1 MTSLN
6 WKSWRIT
13 TRLVLVTT
21 LPVLLMG
28 MAVILY
34 SAYARGQEVWQELDE
49 RGHLIA
55 SLLAESSEYG
65 VISGNVAYLERTVR
79 WLLQVDQSVRSVTI
93 TDLDQRTLLQ
103 IASGQKAD
111 HEARDF
117 EAVIDREVIA
127 LPPFG
132 DGDVAD
138 PNVAQSGV
146 DGTAKQR
153 IGTIHVRVSPSA
165 MLAKQWVRIAVGAAM
180 TVTAVAI
187 SILFGLFLA
196 TGLTRPLAVTLAAV
210 RRIRQGHYQTRVLPV
225 AGGEIGEL
233 QMAIT
238 AMAASLQAFRQEMDA
253 KVFARTD
260 ALQAARDEA
269 IKSNAEKRRLIR
281 RVHALI
287 EEERQAMAIEMHDHF
302 NAELIVARLEAQRI
316 LDLTSVESDHL
327 TPSALEEVRRHAS
340 AIIGHTVALYDMA
353 RGIVKRLRPET
364 LDTLGLRDAIDEMVR
379 QFDTLHPHCRFVFAA
394 TGDLSC
400 IDSDS
405 ALTAYRLVQE
415 ALSNVVKHAQAT
427 LASVRL
433 SLSEDGNWLCI
444 SVTDNGKGFD
454 AATVNSGIG
463 LVGMRERAD
472 GAEGR
477 IEIGQATSGGTRI
490 AIELPVPS
498 GQESSP

>member
-1 MTSLN
+1 MIRIN
-6 WKSWRIT
+6 WIGGRIV
-13 TRLVLVTT
+13 TRLVLVAT
-21 LPVLLMG
+21 LPVLLTG
-28 MAVILY
+28 LFVILY
-34 SAYARGQEVWQELDE
+34 STYARAQEVWQELDE

-65 VISGNVAYLERTVR
+65 VISGNVAYLERTVH
-79 WLLQVDQSVRSVTI
+79 WLLQVDQSIRSVTI
-93 TDLDQRTLLQ
+93 TDRDQHPLLQ
-103 IASGQKAD
+103 IVSAD
-111 HEARDF
+111 GVDQDARDF

-127 LPPFG
+127 LPLFG
-132 DGDVAD
+132 DRDVAD
-138 PNVAQSGV
+138 PADAQPSADV
-146 DGTAKQR
+146 TAKQH
-153 IGTIHVRVSPSA
+153 IGNVRVLISPSV
-165 MLAKQWVRIAVGAAM
+165 MLDRQWFRIAVGAAM
-180 TVTAVAI
+180 TAIAVGM
-187 SILFGLFLA
+187 SMLFGLFLA
-196 TGLTRPLAVTLAAV
+196 TGLTRPLAVTFAAV
-210 RRIRQGHYQTRVLPV
+210 RRIRLGHYQTRVVPV

-238 AMAASLQAFRQEMDA
+238 AMAESLQAFRQEMDA
-253 KVFARTD
+253 KVFARTH

-269 IKSNAEKRRLIR
+269 MKSNAEKRRLIR

-316 LDLTSVESDHL
+316 LDLTSAENDHL
-327 TPSALEEVRRHAS
+327 TPSSLEEIRRHAS
-340 AIIGHTVALYDMA
+340 AIIGHTLALYDMA

-379 QFDTLHPHCRFVFAA
+379 QFDTLHPRCRFVFAA
-394 TGDLSC
+394 TGDLSG
-400 IDSDS
+400 IDSDL

-433 SLSEDGNWLCI
+433 SSSEDGNLLCI

-454 AATVNSGIG
+454 PATVNSGIG

-472 GAEGR
+472 GAGGR
-477 IEIGQATSGGTRI
+477 IEIGRATGGGTRI
-490 AIELPVPS
+490 GIELPVRPK
-498 GQESSP
+498 